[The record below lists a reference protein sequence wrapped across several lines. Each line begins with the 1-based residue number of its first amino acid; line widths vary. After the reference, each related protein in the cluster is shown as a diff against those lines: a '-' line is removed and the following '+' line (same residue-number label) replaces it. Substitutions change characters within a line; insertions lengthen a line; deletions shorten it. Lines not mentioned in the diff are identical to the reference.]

1 MDNNEITAGFDEK
14 DMLLTDVELDS
25 MPKASVDAL
34 NEILLNTQEQCQ
46 MVSQLIENQIQV
58 KDQMIDRLHSDLSYY
73 RQESADR
80 FIEQLMKSVIKIR
93 KDMKR
98 RMASDGWQ
106 ELSAEELRREYQYTF
121 EDISDLLEQQ
131 NVDEYVSE
139 AGSDFDPALHQA
151 KTEPTDDA
159 ALNKKIKVSL
169 SEGYKKGDKVIMPER
184 VIVYQLKGE

>member
-1 MDNNEITAGFDEK
+1 MDNNESTAGFDEK
-14 DMLLTDVELDS
+14 DTLLTDVDLDS

-98 RMASDGWQ
+98 RMAS
-106 ELSAEELRREYQYTF
+106 AY
-121 EDISDLLEQQ
+121 
-131 NVDEYVSE
+131 
-139 AGSDFDPALHQA
+139 
-151 KTEPTDDA
+151 
-159 ALNKKIKVSL
+159 
-169 SEGYKKGDKVIMPER
+169 
-184 VIVYQLKGE
+184 

>member
-1 MDNNEITAGFDEK
+1 MIKSSYIFNILKPFSKGLYLYDQNVKPKDDKGVTQTIYQREAHMDNNESTAGFDEK
-14 DMLLTDVELDS
+14 DTLLTDVDLDS

-80 FIEQLMKSVIKIR
+80 FIEQLTKSVIKIR

-98 RMASDGWQ
+98 RMAS
-106 ELSAEELRREYQYTF
+106 AY
-121 EDISDLLEQQ
+121 
-131 NVDEYVSE
+131 
-139 AGSDFDPALHQA
+139 
-151 KTEPTDDA
+151 
-159 ALNKKIKVSL
+159 
-169 SEGYKKGDKVIMPER
+169 
-184 VIVYQLKGE
+184 